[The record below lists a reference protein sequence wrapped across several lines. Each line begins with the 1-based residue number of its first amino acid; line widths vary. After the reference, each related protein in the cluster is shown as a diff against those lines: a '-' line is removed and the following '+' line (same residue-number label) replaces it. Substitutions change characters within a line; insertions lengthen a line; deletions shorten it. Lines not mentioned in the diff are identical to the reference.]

1 MKCKCVGKYLGG
13 DWLGQTSIP
22 MCFLISQSQWH
33 RLYVLAHLS
42 ELVLLSPLTDM
53 LLKGNAVFGLSAMQ
67 TSRFI
72 SNCCLIFSVVA
83 FAGQVCVHKHNHR
96 SFDQGHLKSLKTR
109 LQPAGYFTDYATNM
123 ASYVQLVDL
132 LPTLVP
138 VHLHKT

>member
-1 MKCKCVGKYLGG
+1 MKCKRVGKYLGG

-72 SNCCLIFSVVA
+72 SNRCLNSLWLLLLVKSVSTNIIT
-83 FAGQVCVHKHNHR
+83 GLLIK
-96 SFDQGHLKSLKTR
+96 DILK
-109 LQPAGYFTDYATNM
+109 A
-123 ASYVQLVDL
+123 
-132 LPTLVP
+132 
-138 VHLHKT
+138 